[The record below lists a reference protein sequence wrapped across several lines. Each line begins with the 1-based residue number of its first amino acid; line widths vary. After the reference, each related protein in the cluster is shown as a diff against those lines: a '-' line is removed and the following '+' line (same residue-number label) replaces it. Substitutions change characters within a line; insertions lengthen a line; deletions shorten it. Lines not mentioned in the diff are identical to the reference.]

1 MPSALRVRPLLCHWQ
16 NCHWQTS
23 CCAELCE
30 NQACRSFCL
39 LDVSG
44 SRQNLICN
52 HITPAHCTSLKANYG
67 YNFLGTK
74 ADKHYSPYVS
84 MKWTKSTL
92 WKGSPEFGLKTI
104 SDQMSLAQK
113 QNWKVLSNA
122 RSKGW
127 PCSFNDEFFLGKAIG
142 WVLKTQI
149 PDEVVRLSKMR
160 CHSHAPLGFVSRL
173 STMEFITTW
182 WLTKDFLKNHP

>member
-1 MPSALRVRPLLCHWQ
+1 M
-16 NCHWQTS
+16 
-23 CCAELCE
+23 
-30 NQACRSFCL
+30 
-39 LDVSG
+39 DVSG
-44 SRQNLICN
+44 SRQNLISN
-52 HITPAHCTSLKANYG
+52 HITPAHCTSLKASYG

-74 ADKHYSPYVS
+74 ADKHYSPHGS
-84 MKWTKSTL
+84 MKWTKSTNL

-104 SDQMSLAQK
+104 SDQTSLAQK

-149 PDEVVRLSKMR
+149 PDEVVRLLCQKWGAIPM
-160 CHSHAPLGFVSRL
+160 PLLDLYQDFL
-173 STMEFITTW
+173 HTMEFITPW
-182 WLTKDFLKNHP
+182 WLTKDFLKNHPYP